1 MLWFF
6 IGHIFSILLS
16 LFRVSR
22 LSENDK
28 DLEIIILRHQLDVM
42 VRKQNKPIRPNRAE
56 KATLALLTAYRAK
69 TSIAVDYSTENR
81 SMMSLSNTLIQSYF
95 ISFGAGSFYG
105 LVHHLP
111 HIFNHFVIDSS

>member
-16 LFRVSR
+16 LIRVSR

-42 VRKQNKPIRPNRAE
+42 VRKQKQPIKPNRAE
-56 KATLALLTAYRAK
+56 KVTLAR
-69 TSIAVDYSTENR
+69 
-81 SMMSLSNTLIQSYF
+81 LIIRGQ
-95 ISFGAGSFYG
+95 IHRRDGI
-105 LVHHLP
+105 VLP
-111 HIFNHFVIDSS
+111 L

>member
-1 MLWFF
+1 MVWFF

-16 LFRVSR
+16 FIRVSR

-56 KATLALLTAYRAK
+56 KAVGV
-69 TSIAVDYSTENR
+69 S
-81 SMMSLSNTLIQSYF
+81 
-95 ISFGAGSFYG
+95 
-105 LVHHLP
+105 
-111 HIFNHFVIDSS
+111 